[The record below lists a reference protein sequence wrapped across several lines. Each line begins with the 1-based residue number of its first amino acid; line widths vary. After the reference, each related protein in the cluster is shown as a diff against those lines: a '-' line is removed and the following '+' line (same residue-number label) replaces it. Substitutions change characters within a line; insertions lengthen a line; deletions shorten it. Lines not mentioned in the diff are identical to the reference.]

1 MGCIEEL
8 KYEAILS
15 QVSFKEARDYVKEH
29 FAERYEV
36 EPGFRIFESYLIGL
50 PPIIIGVKGNAVI
63 FPYTKPCHGTFLL
76 RIESPE
82 EIERLRKMKQK
93 KAVRAMGGMTL

>member
-15 QVSFKEARDYVKEH
+15 QATFKECRDFVKEH
-29 FAERYEV
+29 FPEWYEV
-36 EPGFRIFESYLIGL
+36 EPGYRIFESYIIGL
-50 PPIIIGVKGNAVI
+50 PPIFVGIEGDTVI

-76 RIESPE
+76 RIESRE
-82 EIERLRKMKQK
+82 EVERLRRMKK
-93 KAVRAMGGMTL
+93 KEKKR